1 MCGRCAAPLI
11 VGYQTTD
18 TIAKGQYIAL
28 GTVFTDVSGAD
39 IAIKDLFTYA
49 EGTPAGN
56 ANVGSA
62 DQIWRWNTAT
72 ASWTKYFY
80 YSGRGITQW
89 RKSGESKE
97 TTDVIPGGEG
107 FFFQRAASGTSA
119 TLKISAPAK

>member
-1 MCGRCAAPLI
+1 MEGA
-11 VGYQTTD
+11 VETTV
-18 TIAKGQYIAL
+18 T
-28 GTVFTDVSGAD
+28 GAQLAFMANPWPT
-39 IAIKDLFTYA
+39 AISVADFSSNYA
-49 EGTPAGN
+49 EGSAPQ
-56 ANVGSA
+56 GSGSIGGA

-80 YSGRGITQW
+80 YSGRGTTQW

-107 FFFQRAASGTSA
+107 FFFQRAASGASA